1 MSSIFPFKSIENEHD
16 VYNGK
21 DSTKKFCEFKRASN
35 EDNIFQKKKMKL
47 LANEQQKSFG
57 IFDPAR
63 KKRRKVR
70 KLLHKD

>member
-1 MSSIFPFKSIENEHD
+1 MSMMYTMAKTPQKSFVNLREQAVRIIFLKR
-16 VYNGK
+16 
-21 DSTKKFCEFKRASN
+21 KKV
-35 EDNIFQKKKMKL
+35 KL

>member
-1 MSSIFPFKSIENEHD
+1 MSMMYTMAKTPQKRFVNLREQAMRIIFLKR
-16 VYNGK
+16 
-21 DSTKKFCEFKRASN
+21 KKV
-35 EDNIFQKKKMKL
+35 KL

>member
-1 MSSIFPFKSIENEHD
+1 MYTMAKTPQKSFVNLREQAMRIF
-16 VYNGK
+16 
-21 DSTKKFCEFKRASN
+21 FKR
-35 EDNIFQKKKMKL
+35 KKMKL